1 VKPPHVY
8 LYDSALG
15 DQNYGVGSAGSF
27 LLTVLIVVIT
37 LLQGRFVGFGKK
49 D

>member
-1 VKPPHVY
+1 MRPPLVY

-15 DQNYGVGSAGSF
+15 DQNYGVGSAGAF
-27 LLTVLIVVIT
+27 VLTLIIIVIT
-37 LLQGRFVGFGKK
+37 LLQGRIVGFGKK